1 MSDVFLFEYAGHW
14 RRRWSMKHITPT
26 DQIVAG
32 TFTMLPRVQARMEFA
47 RAVGISPLHVWRLT
61 LLPGGGLVGRTGRD
75 WPRAA

>member
-1 MSDVFLFEYAGHW
+1 MPGGKIEIGIGDDYSIVMTGPT
-14 RRRWSMKHITPT
+14 TP
-26 DQIVAG
+26 VG